1 MCPTCERA
9 ASVTGKTETRKFTR
23 EAPQKLSA
31 SEDVSCFIPAICA
44 DDKLTS
50 ASVSA
55 KKSELCQRLNVQR
68 LEQTLL

>member
-1 MCPTCERA
+1 MSLKRLKH
-9 ASVTGKTETRKFTR
+9 VNLTR

-31 SEDVSCFIPAICA
+31 SEDVSCFIPTICA

-50 ASVSA
+50 ASVST
-55 KKSELCQRLNVQR
+55 KKSELCQRLNVER